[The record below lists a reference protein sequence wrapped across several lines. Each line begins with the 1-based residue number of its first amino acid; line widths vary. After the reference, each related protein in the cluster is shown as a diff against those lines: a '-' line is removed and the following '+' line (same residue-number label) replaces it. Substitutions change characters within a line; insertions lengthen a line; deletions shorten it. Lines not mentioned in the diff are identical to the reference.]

1 MKEFIEKSIGMEVD
15 IKDVDYNGKLPM
27 IYFSLYDFKIASM
40 HNIEW
45 LIAIPK
51 EKINLAQLRK
61 NHRQIEKLLDMRCA
75 LYIKN
80 TSTYSKN
87 AMIED
92 GIPFIVEDKEIYLPF
107 LGILL
112 NFARERTIKPVQRIS
127 FLTQKMI
134 LTAIYER
141 WNEVT
146 VTKAAEQLDITKMS
160 ASRCFDEIDFFDMPI
175 LGTKG
180 KSRVINVPDDIKE
193 LWSSIEVYMRNPVI
207 NNFYI
212 NDNLNLPVFGGMSA
226 LAEYSM
232 MSDNKYPTYVVA
244 KKDIKDLEL
253 KDRLVDIKKDEP
265 SCIIQEVGY
274 VVSFGKG
281 DAIDPLSLLLSLSDD
296 EKKDER
302 IEISIREMLEEYV
315 W

>member
-1 MKEFIEKSIGMEVD
+1 MKEFLEKSIGMEVD
-15 IKDVDYNGKLPM
+15 IKNVDYNGKLPM
-27 IYFSLYDFKIASM
+27 IYSSLYDFKIASM

-87 AMIED
+87 TMIAD

-112 NFARERTIKPVQRIS
+112 NSASERTLKPVHRIS

-134 LTAIYER
+134 FTAIYGK
-141 WNEVT
+141 WNGIT
-146 VTKAAEQLDITKMS
+146 VTKAAEQLGIAKMS
-160 ASRCFDEIDFFDMPI
+160 ASRCFDEMEFLDMPI

-180 KSRVINVPDDIKE
+180 KSRVINIPDDIKE
-193 LWSSIEVYMRNPVI
+193 LWSSIEVYMRNPVLNI
-207 NNFYI
+207 FYL
-212 NDNLNLPVFGGMSA
+212 NDNLKLPVLGGMSA

-232 MSDNKYPTYVVA
+232 ISDNQYPTYVVA
-244 KKDIKDLEL
+244 KKDIKDLAL
-253 KDRLVDIKKDEP
+253 KDGLVDIKKDEP
-265 SCIIQEVGY
+265 GCIIQEVGY

-296 EKKDER
+296 EKTDER

>member
-1 MKEFIEKSIGMEVD
+1 MKEFIEKSIGMKVD
-15 IKDVDYNGKLPM
+15 IKDIDYNGRLPM
-27 IYFSLYDFKIASM
+27 IYSSLYDFKIASM

-87 AMIED
+87 AMIAD

-112 NFARERTIKPVQRIS
+112 NSARERTIKPVQRIS

-232 MSDNKYPTYVVA
+232 ISDNKYPTYVVV
-244 KKDIKDLEL
+244 KKDIKDLAL

>member
-15 IKDVDYNGKLPM
+15 IKDVDCNGKLPM

-40 HNIEW
+40 HNIKW

-87 AMIED
+87 AMIAD

-112 NFARERTIKPVQRIS
+112 NSARERTIKPVQRIS

-134 LTAIYER
+134 LTSIYEK
-141 WNEVT
+141 WNGIT

-180 KSRVINVPDDIKE
+180 KSRVINVPEDIKE
-193 LWSSIEVYMRNPVI
+193 LWSSIEVYMRNPVLNI
-207 NNFYI
+207 FYI
-212 NDNLNLPVFGGMSA
+212 NDNLKLPVFGGMSA

-232 MSDNKYPTYVVA
+232 ISDNKYPTYVVA
-244 KKDIKDLEL
+244 KKDIKDLAL
-253 KDRLVDIKKDEP
+253 KDRLVDINKDEP
-265 SCIIQEVGY
+265 GCIIQEVGY

-281 DAIDPLSLLLSLSDD
+281 DAIDPLSLLLSLSDN
-296 EKKDER
+296 EKADER

>member
-15 IKDVDYNGKLPM
+15 IKDIDYNGRLPM
-27 IYFSLYDFKIASM
+27 IYSSLYDFKIASM

-87 AMIED
+87 AMIAD

-112 NFARERTIKPVQRIS
+112 NSARERTIKPVQRIS

-180 KSRVINVPDDIKE
+180 KSRVINVPANIKE

-207 NNFYI
+207 NIFYI

-232 MSDNKYPTYVVA
+232 ISDNKYPTYVVA
-244 KKDIKDLEL
+244 KKDIKDLVL

-265 SCIIQEVGY
+265 GCIIQEVGY
-274 VVSFGKG
+274 VVSFDKG

>member
-15 IKDVDYNGKLPM
+15 IKDIDYNERLPM
-27 IYFSLYDFKIASM
+27 IYSSLYDFKIASM

-87 AMIED
+87 AMIAD

-112 NFARERTIKPVQRIS
+112 NSARERTIKPVQRIS

-207 NNFYI
+207 NIFYI

-232 MSDNKYPTYVVA
+232 ISDNKYPTYVVA
-244 KKDIKDLEL
+244 KKDLKDLAL

-265 SCIIQEVGY
+265 ACIIQEIGY
-274 VVSFGKG
+274 VVSFDKG
-281 DAIDPLSLLLSLSDD
+281 DAIDPLSLLLSLSDA

>member
-1 MKEFIEKSIGMEVD
+1 MKEFLEKSIGMEVD

-27 IYFSLYDFKIASM
+27 IYSSLYDFKIASM

-80 TSTYSKN
+80 TSIYSKN
-87 AMIED
+87 AMIAD
-92 GIPFIVEDKEIYLPF
+92 GIPFIVEDKEIFLPF

-112 NFARERTIKPVQRIS
+112 NSATERTIKPVQRIS

-134 LTAIYER
+134 LTAIYGK
-141 WNEVT
+141 WNGVT

-193 LWSSIEVYMRNPVI
+193 LWSSIEVYMRNPVLNI
-207 NNFYI
+207 FYI
-212 NDNLNLPVFGGMSA
+212 NDNLKLPVLGGMSA

-232 MSDNKYPTYVVA
+232 ISDNKYPTYVVA
-244 KKDIKDLEL
+244 KKDIKKLAL
-253 KDRLVDIKKDEP
+253 KDRLVDIKIDEP
-265 SCIIQEVGY
+265 GCIIQEVGY
-274 VVSFGKG
+274 VASFGKG
-281 DAIDPLSLLLSLSDD
+281 GAIDPLSLLLSLTDD
-296 EKKDER
+296 EKADER

>member
-1 MKEFIEKSIGMEVD
+1 MKEFIEQSIGMEVD
-15 IKDVDYNGKLPM
+15 IKDANYNGKLPM
-27 IYFSLYDFKIASM
+27 IFSSLYDFKIASM

-51 EKINLAQLRK
+51 EKTNLVQLRK

-87 AMIED
+87 AMIAD
-92 GIPFIVEDKEIYLPF
+92 GIPFIVEDREIYLPF

-112 NFARERTIKPVQRIS
+112 NSASERYIKPVQRLS

-134 LTAIYER
+134 LTAIYEK

-146 VTKAAEQLDITKMS
+146 VTKAAERLDITKMS
-160 ASRCFDEIDFFDMPI
+160 SSRCFDEIDYFDMPI

-180 KSRVINVPDDIKE
+180 KSRVINVEDDIKE

-207 NNFYI
+207 NIFNI
-212 NDNLNLPVFGGMSA
+212 NDNLKLPVFGGMSA
-226 LAEYSM
+226 LSEYSM
-232 MSDNKYPTYVVA
+232 ISDNKYPTYVVA
-244 KKDIKDLEL
+244 KKDIKDLAL
-253 KDRLVDIKKDEP
+253 KERLVDIKKEEP
-265 SCIIQEVGY
+265 GCIIQEVGY
-274 VVSFGKG
+274 VVSFGEG
-281 DAIDPLSLLLSLSDD
+281 DAIDPLSLLLSLSED
-296 EKKDER
+296 EKTDER

>member
-15 IKDVDYNGKLPM
+15 IKDIDYNGRLPM
-27 IYFSLYDFKIASM
+27 IYSSLYDFKIASM

-87 AMIED
+87 AMITD

-112 NFARERTIKPVQRIS
+112 NSISERDIKPVQRIS

-134 LTAIYER
+134 LKAIYEK
-141 WNEVT
+141 WNGIT

-180 KSRVINVPDDIKE
+180 KSRVINVPDDVKE

-207 NNFYI
+207 NIFYI

-232 MSDNKYPTYVVA
+232 ISDNKYPTYVVE
-244 KKDIKDLEL
+244 KKYIKDLAL

-281 DAIDPLSLLLSLSDD
+281 DVIDPLSLLLSLSDD

>member
-1 MKEFIEKSIGMEVD
+1 MNEFIEKCIGMKVD

-27 IYFSLYDFKIASM
+27 IYSSLYDFKIASM

-75 LYIKN
+75 LYIKD

-87 AMIED
+87 AMIAD
-92 GIPFIVEDKEIYLPF
+92 GIPFIVEDREIYLPF

-112 NFARERTIKPVQRIS
+112 NSANERNIKPVQRLS

-134 LTAIYER
+134 ITAIYEK

-180 KSRVINVPDDIKE
+180 KSRVINIPDDVKG
-193 LWSSIEVYMRNPVI
+193 LWSSIEVYMRNPVLNI
-207 NNFYI
+207 FNI
-212 NDNLNLPVFGGMSA
+212 NDNLTLPVKGGMSA

-232 MSDNKYPTYVVA
+232 ISDNKYPTYVVA
-244 KKDIKDLEL
+244 KKDIKDLAL

-265 SCIIQEVGY
+265 GCIIQEVGY
-274 VVSFGKG
+274 VISFGNG
-281 DAIDPLSLLLSLSDD
+281 DAIDPLSLFLSLSDD
-296 EKKDER
+296 EKADER
-302 IEISIREMLEEYV
+302 IEISVREMLEEYV

>member
-15 IKDVDYNGKLPM
+15 IKDIDYNGRLPM
-27 IYFSLYDFKIASM
+27 IYSSLYDFKIASI

-45 LIAIPK
+45 LIVIPK

-87 AMIED
+87 AMIAD

-112 NFARERTIKPVQRIS
+112 NSISERDIKPVQRIS

-134 LTAIYER
+134 LTAIYEK
-141 WNEVT
+141 WNGIT

-160 ASRCFDEIDFFDMPI
+160 ASRCFDEIVFFDMPI

-180 KSRVINVPDDIKE
+180 KSRVINVPDDVKE

-207 NNFYI
+207 NIFYI

-232 MSDNKYPTYVVA
+232 ISDNKYPTYVVA
-244 KKDIKDLEL
+244 KKDIKDLAL

>member
-15 IKDVDYNGKLPM
+15 IKDIDYNGRLPM
-27 IYFSLYDFKIASM
+27 IYSSLYDFKIASM

-87 AMIED
+87 AMIAD

-112 NFARERTIKPVQRIS
+112 NSISERDIKPVQRIS

-180 KSRVINVPDDIKE
+180 KSRVINVPDDVKE

-207 NNFYI
+207 NIFYI

-232 MSDNKYPTYVVA
+232 ISDNKYPTYVVE
-244 KKDIKDLEL
+244 KKDIKDLAL

-281 DAIDPLSLLLSLSDD
+281 DVIDPLSLLLSLSDD

>member
-15 IKDVDYNGKLPM
+15 IKDIDYNGRLPM
-27 IYFSLYDFKIASM
+27 IYSSLYDFKIASM

-87 AMIED
+87 AMIAD

-112 NFARERTIKPVQRIS
+112 NSASERTIKPVQRIS

-207 NNFYI
+207 NIFYI

-232 MSDNKYPTYVVA
+232 ISDNKYPTYVVA
-244 KKDIKDLEL
+244 KKDIKDLAL

-274 VVSFGKG
+274 VVSFDKG

>member
-1 MKEFIEKSIGMEVD
+1 MEVD
-15 IKDVDYNGKLPM
+15 IKDIDYNGRLPM
-27 IYFSLYDFKIASM
+27 IYSSLYDFKIASI

-75 LYIKN
+75 LYLKN

-87 AMIED
+87 AMIAD

-112 NFARERTIKPVQRIS
+112 NSARERTIKPVQRIS

-180 KSRVINVPDDIKE
+180 KSRVINVPDNIKE
-193 LWSSIEVYMRNPVI
+193 LWSSIEGYMRNPVI
-207 NNFYI
+207 NIFYI

-232 MSDNKYPTYVVA
+232 ISDNKYPTYVVA
-244 KKDIKDLEL
+244 KKDIKDLAL

-281 DAIDPLSLLLSLSDD
+281 DAIDPLSLLLSLSDG

>member
-15 IKDVDYNGKLPM
+15 IKDIDYNGRLPM
-27 IYFSLYDFKIASM
+27 IYSSLYDFKIASM

-87 AMIED
+87 AMIAD

-112 NFARERTIKPVQRIS
+112 NSISERDIKPVQRIS

-134 LTAIYER
+134 LKAIYEK
-141 WNEVT
+141 WNGIT

-180 KSRVINVPDDIKE
+180 KSRVINVPDDVKE

-207 NNFYI
+207 NIFYI

-232 MSDNKYPTYVVA
+232 ISDNKYPTYVVA
-244 KKDIKDLEL
+244 KKDIKDLAL

-281 DAIDPLSLLLSLSDD
+281 DVIDPLSLLLSLSDD

>member
-15 IKDVDYNGKLPM
+15 IKDIDYNGRLPM
-27 IYFSLYDFKIASM
+27 IYSSLYDFKIASM

-87 AMIED
+87 AMIAD

-112 NFARERTIKPVQRIS
+112 NSARERTIKPVQRIS

-180 KSRVINVPDDIKE
+180 KSRVINVLDDIKE

-232 MSDNKYPTYVVA
+232 ISDNKYPTYVVA
-244 KKDIKDLEL
+244 KKNIKGLAL
-253 KDRLVDIKKDEP
+253 KDRFVDIKKDEP
-265 SCIIQEVGY
+265 GCIIQEVGY
-274 VVSFGKG
+274 VVSFDKG

>member
-1 MKEFIEKSIGMEVD
+1 MNEFIEKCIGMKVD

-27 IYFSLYDFKIASM
+27 IYSSLYDFKIASM

-75 LYIKN
+75 LYIKD

-87 AMIED
+87 AMIAD
-92 GIPFIVEDKEIYLPF
+92 GIPFIVEDREIYLPF

-112 NFARERTIKPVQRIS
+112 NSANERNIKPVQRIS

-134 LTAIYER
+134 LTAIYEK

-180 KSRVINVPDDIKE
+180 KSRIINIPDDVKG
-193 LWSSIEVYMRNPVI
+193 LWSCIEVYMRNPVLNI
-207 NNFYI
+207 FNI
-212 NDNLNLPVFGGMSA
+212 NDNLTLPVKGGMSA

-232 MSDNKYPTYVVA
+232 ISDNKYPTYVVA
-244 KKDIKDLEL
+244 KKDIKDLAL

-265 SCIIQEVGY
+265 GCIIQEVGY
-274 VVSFGKG
+274 VISFGNG
-281 DAIDPLSLLLSLSDD
+281 DAIDPLSLFLSLSDD
-296 EKKDER
+296 EKADER
-302 IEISIREMLEEYV
+302 IEISVREMLEEYV

>member
-15 IKDVDYNGKLPM
+15 IKDVDYNGRLPM
-27 IYFSLYDFKIASM
+27 IYSSLYDFKIASM

-51 EKINLAQLRK
+51 GKINLAQLRK

-87 AMIED
+87 AMIAD

-112 NFARERTIKPVQRIS
+112 NSISERDIKPVQRIS

-175 LGTKG
+175 LGIKG

-193 LWSSIEVYMRNPVI
+193 LWSSIEVYMRNPVLNI
-207 NNFYI
+207 FYI
-212 NDNLNLPVFGGMSA
+212 NDNLKLPVFGGMSA

-232 MSDNKYPTYVVA
+232 ISDNKYPTYVVV
-244 KKDIKDLEL
+244 KKDIKELAL
-253 KDRLVDIKKDEP
+253 KDRLVDI
-265 SCIIQEVGY
+265 
-274 VVSFGKG
+274 
-281 DAIDPLSLLLSLSDD
+281 
-296 EKKDER
+296 KKDER

>member
-15 IKDVDYNGKLPM
+15 IKDGDYNGKLPM
-27 IYFSLYDFKIASM
+27 IYSSLYDFKIASM

-87 AMIED
+87 AMIAD

-112 NFARERTIKPVQRIS
+112 NSARERTIKPVQRIS

-134 LTAIYER
+134 LTAIYEK
-141 WNEVT
+141 WNGIT
-146 VTKAAEQLDITKMS
+146 VTKAAELSDITKMS
-160 ASRCFDEIDFFDMPI
+160 ASRCFDEIEFFDMPI

-193 LWSSIEVYMRNPVI
+193 LWSSIEVYMRNPVLNI
-207 NNFYI
+207 FYI
-212 NDNLNLPVFGGMSA
+212 NDNLKLPVFGGMSA

-232 MSDNKYPTYVVA
+232 ISDNKYPTYAVA
-244 KKDIKDLEL
+244 KKDIKDLTL

-265 SCIIQEVGY
+265 GCIIQEVGY

-296 EKKDER
+296 EKADER

>member
-15 IKDVDYNGKLPM
+15 IKDIDYNGRLPM
-27 IYFSLYDFKIASM
+27 IYSSLYDFKIASM

-87 AMIED
+87 AMIAD

-112 NFARERTIKPVQRIS
+112 NSARERTIKPVQRIS

-180 KSRVINVPDDIKE
+180 KSRVINVPDDVKE

-207 NNFYI
+207 NIFYI

-232 MSDNKYPTYVVA
+232 ISDNKYPTYVVA
-244 KKDIKDLEL
+244 KK
-253 KDRLVDIKKDEP
+253 
-265 SCIIQEVGY
+265 
-274 VVSFGKG
+274 
-281 DAIDPLSLLLSLSDD
+281 
-296 EKKDER
+296 
-302 IEISIREMLEEYV
+302 
-315 W
+315 

>member
-1 MKEFIEKSIGMEVD
+1 MKDFLEKSIGMEVD

-27 IYFSLYDFKIASM
+27 IYSSLYDFKIARM
-40 HNIEW
+40 QNIEW

-51 EKINLAQLRK
+51 EQINLSQLRK
-61 NHRQIEKLLDMRCA
+61 NHRQIEKYLDMRCA

-87 AMIED
+87 AMIAD
-92 GIPFIVEDKEIYLPF
+92 GIPFIIDNREIYLPF

-112 NFARERTIKPVQRIS
+112 NSASERNIKPVQRLS

-134 LTAIYER
+134 LTAIYEN

-146 VTKAAEQLDITKMS
+146 VTKAAEKLDITKMS
-160 ASRCFDEIDFFDMPI
+160 ASRCFDEIEFFAMPI

-180 KSRVINVPDDIKE
+180 KSRVINIPDDRKE
-193 LWSSIEVYMRNPVI
+193 LWNSIEGDMRNPVI
-207 NNFYI
+207 STFYI
-212 NDNLNLPVFGGMSA
+212 NADLRLDVFGGMSA

-232 MSDNKYPTYVVA
+232 IADNKYPTYVVA
-244 KKDIKDLEL
+244 KKDLKDLAL
-253 KDRLVDIKKDEP
+253 KDKLVDIKYDEP
-265 SCIIQEVGY
+265 RCIIQEVGY
-274 VVSFGKG
+274 MVSFGKG
-281 DAIDPLSLLLSLSDD
+281 EAIDPLSLLLSLSDG
-296 EKKDER
+296 EKADER

>member
-15 IKDVDYNGKLPM
+15 IKDIDYNGRLPM
-27 IYFSLYDFKIASM
+27 IYSSLYDFKIASM

-87 AMIED
+87 AMIAD

-112 NFARERTIKPVQRIS
+112 NSTRERTIKPVQRIS

-180 KSRVINVPDDIKE
+180 KSRVINVPDNIKE
-193 LWSSIEVYMRNPVI
+193 LWSSIEGYMRNPVI
-207 NNFYI
+207 NIFYI
-212 NDNLNLPVFGGMSA
+212 NDNLKLPVFGGMSA

-232 MSDNKYPTYVVA
+232 ISDNKYPTYVVA
-244 KKDIKDLEL
+244 KKDIKDLAL

-281 DAIDPLSLLLSLSDD
+281 DVIDPLSLLLSLSDD

>member
-15 IKDVDYNGKLPM
+15 IKDIDYNGRLPM
-27 IYFSLYDFKIASM
+27 IYSSLYDFKIASM

-87 AMIED
+87 AMIAD

-112 NFARERTIKPVQRIS
+112 NSARERTIKPVQRIS

-180 KSRVINVPDDIKE
+180 KSRVINVPDDVKE

-207 NNFYI
+207 NIFYI

-232 MSDNKYPTYVVA
+232 ISDNKYPTYVVA
-244 KKDIKDLEL
+244 KKDIKDLAL

>member
-15 IKDVDYNGKLPM
+15 IKDVDYNGRLPM
-27 IYFSLYDFKIASM
+27 IYSSLYDFKIASI

-51 EKINLAQLRK
+51 GKINLAQLRK

-87 AMIED
+87 AMIAD

-112 NFARERTIKPVQRIS
+112 NSARERTIKPVQRIS

-175 LGTKG
+175 LGIKG

-232 MSDNKYPTYVVA
+232 ISDNKYPTYVVA
-244 KKDIKDLEL
+244 KKDIKDLAL

>member
-1 MKEFIEKSIGMEVD
+1 MNEFIEKCIGMKVD

-27 IYFSLYDFKIASM
+27 IYSSLYDFKIASM

-75 LYIKN
+75 LYIKD
-80 TSTYSKN
+80 TSTYYKN
-87 AMIED
+87 AMIAD
-92 GIPFIVEDKEIYLPF
+92 GIPFIVEDREIYLPF

-112 NFARERTIKPVQRIS
+112 NSANERNIKPVQRLS

-134 LTAIYER
+134 ITAIYEK

-180 KSRVINVPDDIKE
+180 KSRVINIPDDVKG
-193 LWSSIEVYMRNPVI
+193 LWSSIEVYMRNPVLNI
-207 NNFYI
+207 FNI
-212 NDNLNLPVFGGMSA
+212 NDNLTLPVKGGMSA

-232 MSDNKYPTYVVA
+232 ISDNKYPTYVVA
-244 KKDIKDLEL
+244 KKDIKDLAL

-265 SCIIQEVGY
+265 GCIIQEVGY
-274 VVSFGKG
+274 VISFGNG
-281 DAIDPLSLLLSLSDD
+281 DAIDPLSLFLSLSDD
-296 EKKDER
+296 EKADER
-302 IEISIREMLEEYV
+302 IEISVREMLEEYV

>member
-1 MKEFIEKSIGMEVD
+1 
-15 IKDVDYNGKLPM
+15 M
-27 IYFSLYDFKIASM
+27 IA
-40 HNIEW
+40 
-45 LIAIPK
+45 
-51 EKINLAQLRK
+51 
-61 NHRQIEKLLDMRCA
+61 
-75 LYIKN
+75 
-80 TSTYSKN
+80 
-87 AMIED
+87 D

-112 NFARERTIKPVQRIS
+112 NSISERDIKPVQRIS

-134 LTAIYER
+134 LTAIYEK
-141 WNEVT
+141 WNGIT

-180 KSRVINVPDDIKE
+180 KSRVINVPDDVKE

-207 NNFYI
+207 NIFYI

-232 MSDNKYPTYVVA
+232 ISDNKYPTYVVA
-244 KKDIKDLEL
+244 KKDIKDLAL

>member
-15 IKDVDYNGKLPM
+15 IKDIDYNGRLPM
-27 IYFSLYDFKIASM
+27 IYSSLYDFKIASM

-87 AMIED
+87 AMIAD

-112 NFARERTIKPVQRIS
+112 NSARERTIKPVQRIS

-134 LTAIYER
+134 LTAIYEK
-141 WNEVT
+141 WNGIT

-160 ASRCFDEIDFFDMPI
+160 ASRCFDEIDFFDIPI

-180 KSRVINVPDDIKE
+180 KSRVINVSDDIKE
-193 LWSSIEVYMRNPVI
+193 LWNSIEVYMRNPVI
-207 NNFYI
+207 NIFYI

-232 MSDNKYPTYVVA
+232 ISDNKYPTYVVA
-244 KKDIKDLEL
+244 KKDIKDLAL

-265 SCIIQEVGY
+265 GCIIQEVGY

-281 DAIDPLSLLLSLSDD
+281 DAIDPLSLLLSLSDN
-296 EKKDER
+296 EKADER

>member
-15 IKDVDYNGKLPM
+15 IKDIDYNGRLPM
-27 IYFSLYDFKIASM
+27 IYSSLYDFKIASM

-87 AMIED
+87 AMIAD

-112 NFARERTIKPVQRIS
+112 NSTRERTIKPVQRIS

-180 KSRVINVPDDIKE
+180 KSRVINVPDDVKE

-207 NNFYI
+207 NIFYI
-212 NDNLNLPVFGGMSA
+212 NDNLKLPVFGGMSA

-232 MSDNKYPTYVVA
+232 ISDNKYPTYVVA
-244 KKDIKDLEL
+244 KKDIKDLAL

-315 W
+315 

>member
-27 IYFSLYDFKIASM
+27 SYSSLYDFKIASM

-51 EKINLAQLRK
+51 GKINLAQLRK

-87 AMIED
+87 AMIAD

-112 NFARERTIKPVQRIS
+112 NSTRERTIKPVQRIS

-146 VTKAAEQLDITKMS
+146 VTKAAKQLDITKMS

-180 KSRVINVPDDIKE
+180 KSRVINVPDDVKE

-207 NNFYI
+207 NIFYI

-232 MSDNKYPTYVVA
+232 LSDNKYPTYVVA
-244 KKDIKDLEL
+244 KKDIKDLAL

>member
-15 IKDVDYNGKLPM
+15 IQDIDYNGRLPM
-27 IYFSLYDFKIASM
+27 IYSSLYDFKIASI

-87 AMIED
+87 AMIAD

-112 NFARERTIKPVQRIS
+112 NSISERDIKPVQRIS

-180 KSRVINVPDDIKE
+180 KSRVINVPDDVKE
-193 LWSSIEVYMRNPVI
+193 LWSSIEVYMRNPVL
-207 NNFYI
+207 NVFNI
-212 NDNLNLPVFGGMSA
+212 NDNLKLPVFGGMSA

-232 MSDNKYPTYVVA
+232 ISDNKYPTYVVA
-244 KKDIKDLEL
+244 KKDIKDLAL

>member
-1 MKEFIEKSIGMEVD
+1 MRYRIIFLLLLFISVSNMSFSQTMTDNQVIDFVLEQQEKGVD
-15 IKDVDYNGKLPM
+15 QQTIATKLLQKGVTMQQLRRVRKKYQAQQEQMGAVDLTGEDKRQHRVRTRTRREEEGEQYQRRNNYM
-27 IYFSLYDFKIASM
+27 VDRT
-40 HNIEW
+40 
-45 LIAIPK
+45 
-51 EKINLAQLRK
+51 KIN
-61 NHRQIEKLLDMRCA
+61 
-75 LYIKN
+75 
-80 TSTYSKN
+80 
-87 AMIED
+87 
-92 GIPFIVEDKEIYLPF
+92 
-107 LGILL
+107 
-112 NFARERTIKPVQRIS
+112 QRRVS
-127 FLTQKMI
+127 
-134 LTAIYER
+134 R
-141 WNEVT
+141 DD
-146 VTKAAEQLDITKMS
+146 QLDEING
-160 ASRCFDEIDFFDMPI
+160 EIDFFDMPI

-180 KSRVINVPDDIKE
+180 KSRVINVPDDVKE

-207 NNFYI
+207 NIFYI

-232 MSDNKYPTYVVA
+232 ISDNKYPTYVVE
-244 KKDIKDLEL
+244 KKDIKDLAL

-281 DAIDPLSLLLSLSDD
+281 DVIDPLSLLLSLSDD

>member
-27 IYFSLYDFKIASM
+27 IYSSLYDFKIASM

-87 AMIED
+87 AMIAD

-112 NFARERTIKPVQRIS
+112 NSARERTIKPVQRIS

-232 MSDNKYPTYVVA
+232 ISDNKYPTYVVA
-244 KKDIKDLEL
+244 KKNIKGLAL
-253 KDRLVDIKKDEP
+253 KDRFVDIKKDEP
-265 SCIIQEVGY
+265 GCIIQEVGY
-274 VVSFGKG
+274 VVSFDKG

>member
-15 IKDVDYNGKLPM
+15 IKDIDYNGRLPM
-27 IYFSLYDFKIASM
+27 IYSSLYDFKIASM

-87 AMIED
+87 AMIAD

-112 NFARERTIKPVQRIS
+112 NSTRERTIKPVQRIS

-180 KSRVINVPDDIKE
+180 KSRVINVPDDVKE

-207 NNFYI
+207 NIFYI

-232 MSDNKYPTYVVA
+232 LSDNKYPTYVVA
-244 KKDIKDLEL
+244 KKDIKDLAL

-281 DAIDPLSLLLSLSDD
+281 DVIDPLSLLLSLSDD

>member
-15 IKDVDYNGKLPM
+15 IKDVDYNGRLPM
-27 IYFSLYDFKIASM
+27 IYSSLYDFKIASM

-87 AMIED
+87 AMIAD

-112 NFARERTIKPVQRIS
+112 NSARERTIKPVQRIS

-180 KSRVINVPDDIKE
+180 KSRVINVPDDVKE

-207 NNFYI
+207 NIFYI

-232 MSDNKYPTYVVA
+232 ISDNKYPTYVVA
-244 KKDIKDLEL
+244 KKDIKDLAL

>member
-15 IKDVDYNGKLPM
+15 IKDIDYNGRLPM
-27 IYFSLYDFKIASM
+27 IYSSLYDFKIASM

-51 EKINLAQLRK
+51 GKINLAQLRK

-87 AMIED
+87 AMIAD

-112 NFARERTIKPVQRIS
+112 NSARERTIKPVQRIS

-175 LGTKG
+175 LGIKG

-193 LWSSIEVYMRNPVI
+193 LWSSIEVYMRNPVL
-207 NNFYI
+207 NVFNI
-212 NDNLNLPVFGGMSA
+212 NDNLKLPVFGGMSA

-232 MSDNKYPTYVVA
+232 ISDNKYPTYVVV
-244 KKDIKDLEL
+244 KKDIKDLAL